1 VAGGSDVTV
10 VCANA
15 GWQAKGGIAIEGTM
29 TNASIAVIRSAV
41 RCRDV
46 MARVDHG
53 QPGCRLMAVV
63 PSWLEHVGAMAVLL
77 GERLWRLE
85 TQLLVSLPVMMSMC
99 LLFSDSFGPVP

>member
-1 VAGGSDVTV
+1 
-10 VCANA
+10 
-15 GWQAKGGIAIEGTM
+15 M

-41 RCRDV
+41 PREV

-63 PSWLEHVGAMAVLL
+63 PSWLEQIRSCKAGPPASVRGVDAMPVLL
-77 GERLWRLE
+77 GERLRRLE